1 MRPRRTYAAWHCEI
15 RKNIPISIM
24 PKMTGGNRRVPKR
37 AINAGGMAELTTG
50 LAVTLTH
57 PSLR

>member
-1 MRPRRTYAAWHCEI
+1 
-15 RKNIPISIM
+15 M
-24 PKMTGGNRRVPKR
+24 PKTTGGNRRVPKR
-37 AINAGGMAELTTG
+37 AINAGGMAELTKG